1 MNEKMSERKEEKEE
15 VRFIRRTGYIATRA
29 REELQETRKALKSM
43 ERDMLFRINEGIG
56 FHEKLDEGQ
65 KKKREEGYSDEEI
78 EKLKKEFKDEG
89 KLSEKEIEYL
99 DKLDDA
105 IEKTRGYEDDY
116 EDIMADTVQKEE
128 IWRLWLKD
136 IRGVGTTIAAK
147 LVRFWGYCRI
157 YEHVSSLWKHSGLH
171 PAGAEGKTKGVQLN
185 WDPKRKTC
193 AIYDIGRTTIVRN
206 TSPVY
211 YGIKEDEKKKQL
223 WRMNNSRCEHCGEPT
238 VEHFSPKKSNVHKCE
253 DGTVVT
259 LDDFTIEGLDYS
271 NYEEEK
277 KPTPP
282 WSRGHAE
289 NRAVRKAVKIFLQHY
304 WVITRQLKGLSTEP
318 TYPQHIL
325 KHDGYIEPPNVP
337 EVLKPFDPIREEG
350 WRYK

>member
-1 MNEKMSERKEEKEE
+1 MAKNTISKKKEEKE

-43 ERDMLFRINEGIG
+43 ERDLLYRINEGIG
-56 FHEKLDEGQ
+56 FHEKLDDGQ
-65 KKKREEGYSDEEI
+65 KKERKEGYSDEEI
-78 EKLKKEFKDEG
+78 EKIKNKLKDEG

-105 IEKTRGYEDDY
+105 IENTRGYEDDY
-116 EDIMADTVQKEE
+116 RHIMKDTVQRED
-128 IWRLWLKD
+128 IWKFWLKD
-136 IRGVGTTIAAK
+136 IKGIGATIAAK
-147 LVRFWGYCRI
+147 LVRFWGYCRR

-171 PAGAEGKTKGVQLN
+171 PAGAKGKTKGVQLD

-193 AIYDIGRTTIVRN
+193 AIYDIGKIAIVRN
-206 TSPVY
+206 TSPIY
-211 YGIKEDEKKKQL
+211 YDIKEDEKKRQL
-223 WRMNNSRCEHCGEPT
+223 WRRDNSRCEHCGEPT
-238 VEHFSPKKSNVHKCE
+238 LDHVSPKKSNLHKCE

-271 NYEEEK
+271 NYEEGK

-282 WSRGHAE
+282 WGRGHAE
-289 NRAVRKAVKIFLQHY
+289 NRAMRKAVKKFLQHY
-304 WVITRQLKGLSTEP
+304 WVIARQLKGLSTELP
-318 TYPQHIL
+318 YIHDKL
-325 KHDGYIEPPNVP
+325 KHDDYIEPPNVP
-337 EVLKPFDPIREEG
+337 EVLKPFNPIREEG